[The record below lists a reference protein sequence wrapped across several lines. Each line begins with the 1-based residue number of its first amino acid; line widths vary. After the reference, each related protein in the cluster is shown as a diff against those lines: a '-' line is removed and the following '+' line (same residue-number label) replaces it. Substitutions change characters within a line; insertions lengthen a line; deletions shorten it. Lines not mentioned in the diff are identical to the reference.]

1 MLKPVGPKITA
12 KSFDFYGSTFATVNA
27 GTAYTLESFPA
38 LYRHTIVRELMG
50 RFARAELLLML
61 DVCNGLSLNPGLAGQ
76 HIVADAEDGI
86 ALNGLAAKWDV
97 DWRPFLATLRALS
110 IFQLH
115 CLEVWCRA
123 FWEQSGNEGAV
134 GIERWVEQLLQT

>member
-12 KSFDFYGSTFATVNA
+12 KSFDFYAATFATTNA

-38 LYRHTIVRELMG
+38 LYRHTLIRELRG
-50 RFARAELLLML
+50 KFERQELLLML
-61 DVCNGLSLNPGLAGQ
+61 DVCNGLVLTPGMAGQ
-76 HIVADAEDGI
+76 HLPADVSDGI
-86 ALNGLAAKWDV
+86 ALDGLAEKWEIDG
-97 DWRPFLATLRALS
+97 PALLSKLHPLS

-123 FWEQSGNEGAV
+123 FWEQSGGENAV
-134 GIERWVEQLLQT
+134 GIERWIEQLL

>member
-12 KSFDFYGSTFATVNA
+12 KSFDFYAATFATTNA

-38 LYRHTIVRELMG
+38 LYRHTLIRELRG
-50 RFARAELLLML
+50 KFERQELLLML
-61 DVCNGLSLNPGLAGQ
+61 DVCNGLVLTPGMAGQ
-76 HIVADAEDGI
+76 HLPADVSDGI
-86 ALNGLAAKWDV
+86 ALDNLAHKWDI
-97 DWRPFLATLRALS
+97 DGAAFIAKLRALS

-123 FWEQSGNEGAV
+123 FWEQSGNDGAV